1 LSSSR
6 WADSFAV
13 LVRRSLVVL
22 RQEHPVAYQALCSQL
37 AGELLLVVV
46 EDEEIRLA
54 FTRDAVREVEALAAS
69 PTTEF
74 RTDRRTLID
83 ILEGRSSLLE
93 AVLGDRVYLLGAPR
107 SLWRF
112 HEGLVSYLQGA
123 VRCPSFPPLLA
134 ALKGKRPASE
144 NTTDTNRRTQNS
156 LDQTRAT

>member
-1 LSSSR
+1 MSSSR
-6 WADSFAV
+6 WADSFIA

-22 RQEHPVAYQALCSQL
+22 RQEHPVAYQTLCGQL
-37 AGELLLVVV
+37 VGELLLVAV

-54 FTRDAVREVEALAAS
+54 FTRDVVGEVEAPAAS

-83 ILEGRSSLLE
+83 ILEGRNSLLE
-93 AVLGDRVYLLGAPR
+93 AILEDRVYLLGAPR

-134 ALKGKRPASE
+134 ALKGKHHASG
-144 NTTDTNRRTQNS
+144 NMTDTDRCTAQ
-156 LDQTRAT
+156 LT